1 MLAEFKTRFEEAMD
15 DDFNTA
21 IALGLIFEL
30 VREINRCLDLRP
42 SGSDAAK
49 LIMRA
54 KDVLKHTGTI
64 LNLFDR
70 TPHAWNVDLLKVKKI
85 ALSES
90 DIEEKIIERKRAR
103 EIKDW
108 AKADAVRKELED
120 SGIILE
126 DKKDE
131 TSWKIKIV

>member
-1 MLAEFKTRFEEAMD
+1 MD

-42 SGSDAAK
+42 SDTDAAK

-70 TPHAWNVDLLKVKKI
+70 TPHSWNVDLLKVKKI

-90 DIEEKIIERKRAR
+90 DIEEKIRERKRAR

-120 SGIILE
+120 NGIILE